1 MPALVEVGEQLSEQ
15 GQSQVLV
22 GFQGGLSRGQSWFRA
37 WEEETQQ
44 EETRVR
50 VTEAK
55 AAAKEAAKAAAKAA
69 AMAAAQVT
77 AKAAVGAKQEE
88 AGGQAG
94 SSHDHLAQQGRQEE
108 TEQEARVK
116 QAKEVQAGI
125 LAKLT
130 RWLGGC
136 Q

>member
-1 MPALVEVGEQLSEQ
+1 MSEP
-15 GQSQVLV
+15 GVSGVP
-22 GFQGGLSRGQSWFRA
+22 GGLSRGQSWFRA

-44 EETRVR
+44 
-50 VTEAK
+50 K
-55 AAAKEAAKAAAKAA
+55 ALGVVEGAEVGS
-69 AMAAAQVT
+69 AM
-77 AKAAVGAKQEE
+77 QEE
-88 AGGQAG
+88 AVEQPG
-94 SSHDHLAQQGRQEE
+94 SSQDHLALQGRQEE

-125 LAKLT
+125 MARLT